1 MEKRVVITGLGVVS
15 PVGNTVEEMW
25 DSIRNGRHGIAQI
38 TSFDLEGHKVT
49 MGAEVK
55 NYDYGDKKAARRLDI
70 ADQFALTAAREAIE
84 DSGISS
90 GENVDP
96 DRFSVYGGTGI
107 GGMRTLESEVT
118 KCVRKD
124 KLARASALLIPMV
137 MPNAVSGNISME
149 FNAKGASMGIVSACA
164 TVTHCVGEAFRNIKH
179 GYSDVVLA
187 GSTES
192 VFSPVCFS
200 GFSNMTAMSTK
211 TDPDRC
217 SIPFDVE
224 RDGFILGEGAAF
236 LVLEELEHALNR
248 GAKIYGEVIGYG
260 ATSDA
265 YHITSPAPDGEGA
278 AKAIRLALQEA
289 GITPDDIDYINAH
302 GTGTPYND
310 AFETIAVKKVFG
322 ENTKVPMSSTKSMT
336 GHLLGAAGSLE
347 AVICTKAITES
358 FIPPTIG
365 LQKPDP
371 ELDLDYVPNI
381 GRDAEIK
388 CTLSNSLGFGGHNAT
403 LIIRKYE
410 D

>member
-1 MEKRVVITGLGVVS
+1 MEKRVVITGMGVVS
-15 PVGNTVEEMW
+15 PVGNNVADMW
-25 DSIRNGRHGIAQI
+25 ESIKNGRHGIAEI

-55 NYDYGDKKAARRLDI
+55 DFDYGDKKAARRLDL
-70 ADQFALTAAREAIE
+70 ADQFALTAAREAIA
-84 DSGISS
+84 DSGIVS

-96 DRFSVYGGTGI
+96 DRFGVYGGTGI
-107 GGMRTLESEVT
+107 GGMRTLEGEVT
-118 KCVRKD
+118 KCVKKD
-124 KLARASALLIPMV
+124 KPARASALLIPMV

-164 TVTHCVGEAFRNIKH
+164 TGTHCIGEAFRNIKH

-200 GFSNMTAMSTK
+200 GFANMTAMSTRK
-211 TDPDRC
+211 DPDRC
-217 SIPFDVE
+217 STPFDIE

-236 LVLEELEHALNR
+236 LVLEELEHARNR
-248 GAKIYGEVIGYG
+248 GAKIYGEVAGYG

-278 AKAIRLALQEA
+278 AKAIRLAVEEA

-322 ENTKVPMSSTKSMT
+322 DDTKVPMSSTKSMT

-347 AVICTKAITES
+347 AVICTKAINEG

-371 ELDLDYVPNI
+371 ELDLDYVPNT
-381 GRDAEIK
+381 GREADIK
-388 CTLSNSLGFGGHNAT
+388 YTLSNSLGFGGHNAT
-403 LIIRKYE
+403 LIVRKYE